1 MADAEVKKPDWPQT
15 PDGTIDWETVFEN
28 PETGII
34 PALTSANTKEI
45 LHKGTVAVVKQLFT
59 RKNDEIQ
66 VESFLK
72 ELNYILK
79 ETEGSEDLPAMRDS
93 IISLLRRIKD
103 GRVEKA
109 AAYVSLKKQE
119 AADAA
124 INKRNKKKLARRSGE
139 SQAKS
144 ATLIGLAI
152 AAILMAIVAAILIY
166 VLFVAD
172 DAPPPGDPDDPA
184 GIIENQQLA
193 PSDPVVVVAPE
204 IELSGDGYPL
214 GMMNPETIAQL
225 GPNVMILNRI
235 FWSGQV
241 EGSRARGTP
250 LVPVLVITDA
260 DVFSRI
266 CDFAPNLI
274 DAINLALGRTI
285 TGEDKASPDDLREAG
300 LVAMDM
306 VNERLG
312 KSWIRDIHLLHD
324 VDTRLLAMSGK
335 CQLIE

>member
-1 MADAEVKKPDWPQT
+1 MADGEVKKPDWPQT

-34 PALTSANTKEI
+34 PVLTSANTKEI

-59 RKNDEIQ
+59 RKNDEAQ

-79 ETEGSEDLPAMRDS
+79 ETEGSEDLPAMQDS
-93 IISLLRRIKD
+93 IINLLRRIKD

-109 AAYVSLKKQE
+109 AAYVALKKKE
-119 AADAA
+119 AATAA
-124 INKRNKKKLARRSGE
+124 IYNRNKRKQARRSGE
-139 SQAKS
+139 PQTKS
-144 ATLIGLAI
+144 ATIIGLGV
-152 AAILMAIVAAILIY
+152 AAILMAIVVVLLIY
-166 VLFVAD
+166 VLFIAE
-172 DAPPPGDPDDPA
+172 DAPPSGDTEDSA
-184 GIIENQQLA
+184 GVIEYQP
-193 PSDPVVVVAPE
+193 PSPPKPVVIEAPE

-214 GMMNPETIAQL
+214 GMMDPETIAQL

-241 EGSRARGTP
+241 EGGRARGIP
-250 LVPVLVITDA
+250 LVPVLIITDV
-260 DVFSRI
+260 DIFSRI

-285 TGEDKASPDDLREAG
+285 TGDDKASPDDLREAG

-312 KSWIRDIHLLHD
+312 NSWIRDIHLLYD
-324 VDTRLLAMSGK
+324 VDARLLAMSGK

>member
-15 PDGTIDWETVFEN
+15 PDGTIDWETVFED

-34 PALTSANTKEI
+34 PALSAANTKEI

-72 ELNYILK
+72 ELSYILK

-93 IISLLRRIKD
+93 VISLLRRIKD

-109 AAYVSLKKQE
+109 AAYIALKKQE
-119 AADAA
+119 AADEA
-124 INKRNKKKLARRSGE
+124 ISKRKKKSKARRSGE
-139 SQAKS
+139 SNKKS
-144 ATLIGLAI
+144 TTLIGLGV
-152 AAILMAIVAAILIY
+152 AAILMAIVAAILMY
-166 VLFVAD
+166 VMFIAE
-172 DAPPPGDPDDPA
+172 DAPPPSDPEGQA
-184 GIIENQQLA
+184 GASENQ
-193 PSDPVVVVAPE
+193 PPPEPVVIEAPE
-204 IELSGDGYPL
+204 IELSNSGYPL
-214 GMMNPETIAQL
+214 GVMDPETIAQL
-225 GPNVMILNRI
+225 GPNVMILNRF

-241 EGSRARGTP
+241 EGASKRGSP
-250 LVPVLVITDA
+250 LVPVLVITDT

-266 CDFAPNLI
+266 CDFGPNLI

-285 TGEDKASPDDLREAG
+285 TGGDKASPDDLRQAG
-300 LVAMDM
+300 LVAMKM

-312 KSWIRDIHLLHD
+312 RSWIRDIHLLYN
-324 VDTRLLAMSGK
+324 VDARLLAMSGK